1 MCSYQRSYGP
11 NDKRGEHLTRR
22 KTSQKRGCQ
31 CHFIVKVMVQSPHI
45 AILTYNMYEH
55 EHEQSWPCHG
65 KMDTSSEAMTLHKPK
80 LTKDIVAYVESYYL
94 LGVSIDSTYKMH
106 IDKHV
111 DMDPTILY
119 RDFLL
124 SRKYIVNI
132 YSRLMRGKYHLHQK
146 DEMSVYLWYQKR

>member
-1 MCSYQRSYGP
+1 
-11 NDKRGEHLTRR
+11 
-22 KTSQKRGCQ
+22 
-31 CHFIVKVMVQSPHI
+31 MVQSPHI

-55 EHEQSWPCHG
+55 EDEQGWPCHG
-65 KMDTSSEAMTLHKPK
+65 KLDTSSEARTLHKPK
-80 LTKDIVAYVESYYL
+80 LMKDIVAYVESCYL
-94 LGVSIDSTYKMH
+94 LGVSIDSTYKMQ

-132 YSRLMRGKYHLHQK
+132 YSRLMKGKYQVH
-146 DEMSVYLWYQKR
+146 